1 MRVRIFESK
10 EDQERFKNWLRAD
23 ADVLKD
29 IESNFDSVE
38 RFFKFYRDYVTAKKI
53 TGAYA
58 DMSYLAGKN
67 NDKYLQSD
75 IFKEVL
81 RLYNDIFSREEAKQ
95 QAKAGAEVIYPND
108 YMPNNG
114 KWIVRKINT
123 YEASAYYGRNT
134 EWCVA
139 GTKRWTDGMSG
150 DYYFNS
156 YHSRGVILYY
166 YESTTE
172 KQTYEIVDSESSDR
186 TNKRSVTAP
195 VKYAV
200 SFSPYGDTMVREI
213 WDAHDNR
220 LKKLPEGAPDPDEL
234 ARHLGDLP
242 ADTKRIIGEIRD
254 LGYPY
259 YSQSYFAEQGIEV
272 KSCTFPLL
280 YIMKDLQNN
289 YPDIAKGGLNYLI
302 DDAKFDTYDPSW
314 FEDQRDKQREED
326 DKLIAR
332 FRDIAKMS
340 EDIVSTGKSS
350 EETSKRRRLL
360 VSFVDTNGK
369 IHTHANDLANDKQNI
384 RPMLIMNGGLT
395 KLKKANGDNLSPKVD
410 RIEFI
415 GAVWWVIN
423 DKTLLLERAFSTGE
437 SAEGVASVANSDPN
451 VTGSAKEALKQLHT
465 SKIWRDMEKWY
476 RQQKT
481 LNEGREMTEKNKL
494 MEALNLDKPCFYDK
508 KSNTMLKIDKQ
519 NKTFKTCN
527 GTEKNLSNDYNS
539 VDTTT
544 LKAIVDIIKDAGYAM
559 EVRKSKEDTEEN
571 LKEGKKVEKK
581 LVLEEFVDLDKQH
594 AKKYEGEPIY
604 RITGLIKVDGRIQ
617 MYVIGLGE
625 RDTEKVNYFKPVI
638 RSARYT
644 TEESFI
650 FLSEKSATE
659 FFKEFKKNYE
669 ENEFN
674 LKEFHVS
681 EYHPFNEVTKII
693 PIDSPLGRAFVA
705 EQKKIKKPYEEK

>member
-1 MRVRIFESK
+1 
-10 EDQERFKNWLRAD
+10 
-23 ADVLKD
+23 
-29 IESNFDSVE
+29 
-38 RFFKFYRDYVTAKKI
+38 
-53 TGAYA
+53 
-58 DMSYLAGKN
+58 MSYLGGKN
-67 NDKYLQSD
+67 NDKYLQFD
-75 IFKEVL
+75 IFIEVL
-81 RLYNDIFSREEAKQ
+81 RLYNDIFSRNEAEQ
-95 QAKAGAEVIYPND
+95 QAKDGAKVIYPND

-200 SFSPYGDTMVREI
+200 SFSPYGNTMVREI

-242 ADTKRIIGEIRD
+242 EDTERIIGGSWE
-254 LGYPY
+254 YPH
-259 YSQSYFAEQGIEV
+259 YSQSYFAEQGIKVEL
-272 KSCTFPLL
+272 CTFPLL
-280 YIMKDLQNN
+280 YTVKDLQNN
-289 YPDIAKGGLNYLI
+289 YPHIAKGGLNYLI
-302 DDAKFDTYDPSW
+302 DDAKFDTYDPRW
-314 FEDQRDKQREED
+314 FVDQRNKQREED
-326 DKLIAR
+326 GKLIAR
-332 FRDIAKMS
+332 FRDVAKMS
-340 EDIVSTGKSS
+340 EDVVYTGKSS

-369 IHTHANDLANDKQNI
+369 IHTYANDLANDKQNI

-395 KLKKANGDNLSPKVD
+395 KLKKDNGDNLSPKVD

-481 LNEGREMTEKNKL
+481 LNEGREITEKNKL

-539 VDTTT
+539 VDTTI
-544 LKAIVDIIKDAGYAM
+544 LLFILVIIKD
-559 EVRKSKEDTEEN
+559 VC
-571 LKEGKKVEKK
+571 
-581 LVLEEFVDLDKQH
+581 
-594 AKKYEGEPIY
+594 
-604 RITGLIKVDGRIQ
+604 
-617 MYVIGLGE
+617 YVI
-625 RDTEKVNYFKPVI
+625 
-638 RSARYT
+638 
-644 TEESFI
+644 
-650 FLSEKSATE
+650 
-659 FFKEFKKNYE
+659 
-669 ENEFN
+669 
-674 LKEFHVS
+674 
-681 EYHPFNEVTKII
+681 
-693 PIDSPLGRAFVA
+693 
-705 EQKKIKKPYEEK
+705 